1 MSARRFAILNGSTV
15 IAAIMWDPDEAPDYV
30 YPEPHTSVMEHPTA
44 SVGWSLVGSELVD
57 PDPPPAPEPDPDP
70 VPSDFPL
77 TRRQIRGALIL
88 NGILDPDAWM
98 QGVMASIPD
107 PVTRALALNDWAN
120 APVYDRDNPLFNDP
134 SLIAAAG
141 MTPAQVDALW
151 MAAKDLPE

>member
-15 IAAIMWDPDEAPDYV
+15 IAAILWTPDEAPDYI
-30 YPEPHTSVMEHPTA
+30 YPEPHTTVIEHRTA
-44 SVGWSLVGSELVD
+44 SVGWSLVGSELID

-70 VPSDFPL
+70 APSDFPL
-77 TRRQIRGALIL
+77 TRRQIRTALIL
-88 NGILDPDAWM
+88 NGVLDPDAWM
-98 QGVMASIPD
+98 QDVMATIPD

-120 APVYDRDNPLFNDP
+120 APVYDRDNPLFNDA

-151 MAAKDLPE
+151 MAAKDMPE

>member
-1 MSARRFAILNGSTV
+1 MGIV
-15 IAAIMWDPDEAPDYV
+15 
-30 YPEPHTSVMEHPTA
+30 EHEMA
-44 SVGWSLVGSELVD
+44 EIGWSFVQGVLTD
-57 PDPPPAPEPDPDP
+57 PDPALPEPGPDP

-77 TRRQIRGALIL
+77 TRRQIRAALIL
-88 NGILDPDAWM
+88 NGVLDPDTWM
-98 QGVMASIPD
+98 QGVMASISD

-120 APVYDRDNPLFNDP
+120 APAYDRDNALFNDL

>member
-30 YPEPHTSVMEHPTA
+30 YPEPHTSAMEHPTA
-44 SVGWSLVGSELVD
+44 SVGWSLVGSELID
-57 PDPPPAPEPDPDP
+57 PDPPPAPDPAPDP

-77 TRRQIRGALIL
+77 TRRQIRAALIL

-98 QGVMASIPD
+98 QGVMATIRD

-120 APVYDRDNPLFNDP
+120 APAYDRGNPLFNDP

>member
-1 MSARRFAILNGSTV
+1 MI
-15 IAAIMWDPDEAPDYV
+15 
-30 YPEPHTSVMEHPTA
+30 
-44 SVGWSLVGSELVD
+44 D
-57 PDPPPAPEPDPDP
+57 PDPPPAPKPDP

-77 TRRQIRGALIL
+77 TRRQIRAALIL
-88 NGILDPDAWM
+88 NCVLDPDAWM

-120 APVYDRDNPLFNDP
+120 APVYDRDNPLFNDA

-151 MAAKDLPE
+151 MAAKDLPG

>member
-15 IAAIMWDPDEAPDYV
+15 IAAIMWDPDDAPDYV
-30 YPEPHTSVMEHPTA
+30 YPEPHTSVIEHPTA
-44 SVGWSLVGSELVD
+44 SVGWSLVGSELID

-77 TRRQIRGALIL
+77 TRRQIRAALIL

-98 QGVMASIPD
+98 QGVMATIPD